1 MDHRVGQIVD
11 AVDRLGIAEETILLF
26 GSDNGPEFRRP
37 WRGTAGYWRS
47 TYHTA
52 MEGSL
57 RVPFMLR
64 WTGKVPGGGVSNEIV
79 HIADLFPTIARI
91 VGADLPSDRPI
102 DGVDQLDFFL
112 GRQPHSN
119 REGFVYYIKNEM
131 RAVKWRDWKMHMI
144 WEPEV
149 NDGPIK
155 LESPYLFNLIQ
166 DPKEETNVALEHSW
180 VMAAMRAI
188 VHDFQQSLKR
198 YPPIP
203 PGTPDPYEP
212 VVSP

>member
-1 MDHRVGQIVD
+1 
-11 AVDRLGIAEETILLF
+11 
-26 GSDNGPEFRRP
+26 
-37 WRGTAGYWRS
+37 
-47 TYHTA
+47 
-52 MEGSL
+52 
-57 RVPFMLR
+57 MLR
-64 WTGKVPGGGVSNEIV
+64 WTGKVPAGGVSNEIV

-91 VGADLPSDRPI
+91 VGADLPSDRAI

-112 GRQPHSN
+112 GRQSRSN

-149 NDGPIK
+149 NDGAIK

-166 DPKEETNVALEHSW
+166 DPKEETNVALDHSW
-180 VMAAMRAI
+180 VMAAMRAM

-198 YPPIP
+198 HPPIP